1 MNGCHEQKYFVN
13 ETIFLEKL
21 ENSEI
26 ETLYNLQYWNDR
38 KGL

>member
-1 MNGCHEQKYFVN
+1 MDVMNYFVN
-13 ETIFLEKL
+13 KTIFLEKL

-26 ETLYNLQYWNDR
+26 EKLYNLQYWNDR